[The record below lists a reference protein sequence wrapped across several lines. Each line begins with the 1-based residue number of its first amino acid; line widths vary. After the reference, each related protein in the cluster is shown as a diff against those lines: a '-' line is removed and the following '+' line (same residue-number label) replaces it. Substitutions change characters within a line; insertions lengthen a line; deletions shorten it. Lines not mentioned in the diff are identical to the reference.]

1 MNSAIKFFKSFFY
14 AAKGIVFAIIKERN
28 LKVHLLAVIVV
39 SVAGFYF
46 HISQTEWIAVVLCF
60 ALVISLEMINTA
72 IEMLADKIS
81 PDKDDIIGS
90 IKDISAGAVFVA
102 ALCSVIIAI
111 IVFGKYLW
119 HYL

>member
-1 MNSAIKFFKSFFY
+1 MKFIKSFFY
-14 AAKGIVFAIIKERN
+14 AARGIVFAILKERN

-39 SVAGFYF
+39 SVAGFYL
-46 HISQTEWIAVVLCF
+46 HISQTEWLAVILCF
-60 ALVISLEMINTA
+60 ALVISLEMVNTA

-81 PDKDDIIGS
+81 PDKDDIIGN

-102 ALCSVIIAI
+102 AICSVVIAWL
-111 IVFGKYLW
+111 VFGKFLW